1 MVCGESQEEE
11 SKKKLEGQSWNPK
24 VLIQMMRKLLGDTFH
39 KYLPSKVLLSC
50 IPLGS
55 MYNFLNAFEIT
66 LD

>member
-1 MVCGESQEEE
+1 MEKA
-11 SKKKLEGQSWNPK
+11 KKKKARENWNGQSWNPK
-24 VLIQMMRKLLGDTFH
+24 VLIQMMRKLLGDAFH